1 MRFAGWP
8 SPPPSRR
15 PVADQLAQVACL
27 QVVVPVMV
35 QAFVGMLVLV
45 QALVGVLVLVQ
56 ALVGMLVLVQALV
69 GMLAAANAAVAVAAA
84 RLRPACCWSV
94 RGPKPEGPNGQ
105 RGIQR

>member
-1 MRFAGWP
+1 MPVLWFSRLSSGMTRHWGNNQQFPMRFAGWP

-45 QALVGVLVLVQ
+45 QALVP
-56 ALVGMLVLVQALV
+56 ALVPV
-69 GMLAAANAAVAVAAA
+69 
-84 RLRPACCWSV
+84 
-94 RGPKPEGPNGQ
+94 
-105 RGIQR
+105 